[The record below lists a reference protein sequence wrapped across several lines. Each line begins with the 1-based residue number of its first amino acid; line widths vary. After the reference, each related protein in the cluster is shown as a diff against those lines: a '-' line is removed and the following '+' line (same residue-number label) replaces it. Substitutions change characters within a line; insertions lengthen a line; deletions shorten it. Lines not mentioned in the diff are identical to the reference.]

1 MQGGIWQTIADALFW
16 LQLLW
21 VFSGFVLM
29 AYLAF
34 KVFPGPANPTQPD
47 VIPHPELLVRTTSQS
62 NPGPE
67 PVLRAQWAVFPRSHK
82 MK

>member
-47 VIPHPELLVRTTSQS
+47 GHPASGTFGSHDKPIEPGTRTRVAGSVGS
-62 NPGPE
+62 LP
-67 PVLRAQWAVFPRSHK
+67 AKS
-82 MK
+82 